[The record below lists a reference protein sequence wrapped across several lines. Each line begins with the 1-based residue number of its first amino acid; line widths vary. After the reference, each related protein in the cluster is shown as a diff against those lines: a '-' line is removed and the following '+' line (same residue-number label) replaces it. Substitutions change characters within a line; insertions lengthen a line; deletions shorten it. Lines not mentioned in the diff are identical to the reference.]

1 MTNYGPIRRI
11 LIAVAI
17 AGPIATTAAAMFE
30 AKVTAYN
37 LAAIQGEMK

>member
-1 MTNYGPIRRI
+1 MTHYGIIRRI

-17 AGPIATTAAAMFE
+17 AGPIAATAAAMIE

-37 LAAIQGEMK
+37 LAAIQEQAQ

>member
-11 LIAVAI
+11 FIAVAI

-37 LAAIQGEMK
+37 LAIIQEQMK